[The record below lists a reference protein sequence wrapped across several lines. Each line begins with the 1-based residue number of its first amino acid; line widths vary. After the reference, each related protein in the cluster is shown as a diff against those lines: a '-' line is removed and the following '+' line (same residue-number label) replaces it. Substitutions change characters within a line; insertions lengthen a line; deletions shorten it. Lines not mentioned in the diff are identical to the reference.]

1 MCDGCLRLSVL
12 SISEG
17 RKVESPGKYSFTRG
31 YSLNYQQVE
40 SSLLFFFTQGVKG
53 MTPLKT
59 VLGIVFIICLTIV
72 IFTFINRGRLCE
84 LTIKSEHQEVA
95 AKLACLAG

>member
-1 MCDGCLRLSVL
+1 
-12 SISEG
+12 
-17 RKVESPGKYSFTRG
+17 
-31 YSLNYQQVE
+31 
-40 SSLLFFFTQGVKG
+40 

-72 IFTFINRGRLCE
+72 IFINRCKLCE

-95 AKLACLAG
+95 AKLACISG

>member
-12 SISEG
+12 SIVEG
-17 RKVESPGKYSFTRG
+17 QKVGSPGKFAFTRG

-59 VLGIVFIICLTIV
+59 ALGIVFIIYLTIV
-72 IFTFINRGRLCE
+72 IFTFINRGKLCE

-95 AKLACLAG
+95 AKLACNAG

>member
-1 MCDGCLRLSVL
+1 
-12 SISEG
+12 
-17 RKVESPGKYSFTRG
+17 
-31 YSLNYQQVE
+31 
-40 SSLLFFFTQGVKG
+40 

-59 VLGIVFIICLTIV
+59 ALGIVVIICLTIV

-84 LTIKSEHQEVA
+84 FTIKSGNHEVA

>member
-1 MCDGCLRLSVL
+1 LLRD
-12 SISEG
+12 
-17 RKVESPGKYSFTRG
+17 RKWKAPGNLHLPEATPST
-31 YSLNYQQVE
+31 NQQVE
-40 SSLLFFFTQGVKG
+40 GSLLFFFTQGVKG

>member
-1 MCDGCLRLSVL
+1 
-12 SISEG
+12 
-17 RKVESPGKYSFTRG
+17 
-31 YSLNYQQVE
+31 
-40 SSLLFFFTQGVKG
+40 

-72 IFTFINRGRLCE
+72 IFTFINRGELCE

-95 AKLACLAG
+95 AKLACISGGFCGRGNPPGLSGR